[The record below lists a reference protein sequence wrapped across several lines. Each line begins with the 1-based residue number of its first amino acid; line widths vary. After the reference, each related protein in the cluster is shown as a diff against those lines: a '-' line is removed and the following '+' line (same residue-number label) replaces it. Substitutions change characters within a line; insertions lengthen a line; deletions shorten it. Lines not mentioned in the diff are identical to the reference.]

1 MNTPDREDF
10 PKQENFLHPQTLK
23 EHCWTELEALG
34 FAGIAR
40 HLLKWSNGKN
50 NSVLNT
56 GCGRWQRVLMYG
68 LEAGLGYDA
77 VIFSTQGDFGSKS
90 GNSSMLHRTA
100 KVIRFHDSDALRVRY
115 LMHREF
121 AAVPNTTEPMYLV
134 GLFDQDYPVYRVP
147 LYTSDRDGEI
157 GVDLA
162 NHILSGTFLFTDVE
176 PSHPEEPPLT
186 INARYQTF
194 TSITPVQTPYTD

>member
-1 MNTPDREDF
+1 MNTVAYEDF
-10 PKQENFLHPQTLK
+10 PRQENFLNSVTG
-23 EHCWTELEALG
+23 EERGWGELERMG
-34 FAGIAR
+34 FAGIGR
-40 HLLKWSNGKN
+40 HLLKWAHGKN

-56 GCGRWQRVLMYG
+56 GYGRWQRVLMYG
-68 LEAGLGYDA
+68 LEAGPGYEA

-100 KVIRFHDSDALRVRY
+100 KVIRFHDSDVLRVRY

-194 TSITPVQTPYTD
+194 TSITPVQVPYTD